1 MNPKQFLTI
10 GGVIL
15 ILIAILGWVNVIG
28 PTADDSVFGEAWYFD
43 MAENWAHLVLGV
55 VALIAAFLFPATV
68 NKPLVMLLGIIGIL
82 IGIYSVFGPVTEGKA
97 FLDAQLQNPGDS
109 ILHIVVGVWA
119 LWASMAK
126 PKTMM
131 SSQGGMQV

>member
-1 MNPKQFLTI
+1 MKGGDTLMNPKQFLTI

-28 PTADDSVFGEAWYFD
+28 PTADDSVFGEAWFFD

-55 VALIAAFLFPATV
+55 VALIAAFFFPATV

-97 FLDAQLQNPGDS
+97 FL
-109 ILHIVVGVWA
+109 
-119 LWASMAK
+119 
-126 PKTMM
+126 
-131 SSQGGMQV
+131 